1 MNTIEKYRQEKKKI
15 EKQIEEKLNKRK
27 IICYH
32 CTRLTQDDYK
42 SIKENGLIALTKKS
56 QIDRIK
62 KIGLDKEEEV
72 QIIKNLK
79 IKDISNR
86 EGQIHF
92 VYSLKSIDFGCMPFF
107 KFWGGESIYDNIN
120 EFETAKKKILSIS
133 KPYVIKFTVKYSDIC
148 NGFFMENMKKK
159 LKYGKIDR

>member
-1 MNTIEKYRQEKKKI
+1 
-15 EKQIEEKLNKRK
+15 
-27 IICYH
+27 
-32 CTRLTQDDYK
+32 
-42 SIKENGLIALTKKS
+42 
-56 QIDRIK
+56 
-62 KIGLDKEEEV
+62 
-72 QIIKNLK
+72 
-79 IKDISNR
+79 
-86 EGQIHF
+86 
-92 VYSLKSIDFGCMPFF
+92 MPSF